1 MCELEAQVS
10 NVSVSITYTTF
21 KTFFTFVLR
30 FAYILQVMVTICHKF
45 CVNGYSV
52 YLSKF
57 MFHRS
62 PHVRKDKYFPIVFSN
77 KIA

>member
-1 MCELEAQVS
+1 MSQLV
-10 NVSVSITYTTF
+10 THTTF

-30 FAYILQVMVTICHKF
+30 FAYLLQVMVTIYRKC

-62 PHVRKDKYFPIVFSN
+62 PHVRKDKYFVIVFSN